1 MLKTKSLNRVT
12 MSVTV
17 LMLVAALLLWGRVEA
32 VQGDGSHT
40 MGYEDLLFDQSYV
53 HTIDITMDNWD
64 ELIDTATT
72 ETYMECSITIDGEKY
87 GSVAIR
93 AKGNTSLSTVAT
105 LGSTRYSFKVE
116 FDHYVKGMT
125 YHSLDKLSL
134 NNLIQD
140 ATMMKDYLA
149 YTLMNRMGVP
159 TPLCSFV
166 QLSVNGE
173 PWGLYLAVEGVEE
186 GFLERNGMSKGE
198 LYKPDSLS
206 FGGGRGNGKEFDFS
220 QFSTSSDASNDSD
233 TSNNA
238 PQSAPTMPGSSSQ
251 PSAPDS
257 SADEFAPS
265 SGAPANFSSGSDFAP
280 SSGDRAQ
287 TPPSMPNFS
296 FGGATSD
303 STDADTDG
311 TTTRRT
317 FSMPGGGFSFGMGSD
332 DVKLI
337 YSDDDPDSYSN
348 IFNNAKTKISK
359 KDKAR
364 LIESLRKLN
373 AQEDIE
379 SVVDTNEVIRYLVV
393 HNFLCNDDS
402 YTGMMVHNYYLY
414 EEDGQLCI
422 IPWDYNL
429 SFGGFSAA
437 QDATSTVNS
446 PIDSPVSGGTVDSRP
461 LISWIFANDNDLSA
475 YHDAY
480 SQFIAEN
487 FDSGWLAQEITR
499 VQEMITPY
507 LEQDSSKFYTMEEF
521 EKAVETLQTF
531 CDKRA
536 QSIRGQLDGSIPS
549 TSQEQQN
556 SDALVDASDITT
568 SDMGSMNSGKGGG
581 MNFGGAGEF
590 TMPTG
595 FTMPGSAQGTAPSG
609 FTPPDSASFGG
620 SRGSPA
626 QPQVSTAPEAA
637 KSAAPDTTTSTPDT
651 SRTPPE
657 GFTRPDSG
665 NGQETQWLQLGI
677 YGAILLMGI
686 LIVRKMSAHNG

>member
-1 MLKTKSLNRVT
+1 MADEQHCRTAGHELKHPRAALALET
-12 MSVTV
+12 
-17 LMLVAALLLWGRVEA
+17 LVADGKNFVHNQNIRLNDGGDGESQTREHSGRVRFQRTVDETIEFAVRNDFRRFAVQKILRVAKNCAVKKDVLPPGEFRVEA
-32 VQGDGSHT
+32 AAEFEHGHKRALQGDAAAGGRVNAADDFEQGGFSRAV
-40 MGYEDLLFDQSYV
+40 MANQPG
-53 HTIDITMDNWD
+53 
-64 ELIDTATT
+64 DTALFG
-72 ETYMECSITIDGEKY
+72 GEGY
-87 GSVAIR
+87 IIEGAE
-93 AKGNTSLSTVAT
+93 G
-105 LGSTRYSFKVE
+105 G
-116 FDHYVKGMT
+116 GM
-125 YHSLDKLSL
+125 
-134 NNLIQD
+134 
-140 ATMMKDYLA
+140 
-149 YTLMNRMGVP
+149 R
-159 TPLCSFV
+159 
-166 QLSVNGE
+166 
-173 PWGLYLAVEGVEE
+173 LAVEGVEE

-220 QFSTSSDASNDSD
+220 QFSTHNDVSDDSDASD
-233 TSNNA
+233 NA
-238 PQSAPTMPGSSSQ
+238 STMPDSSSQ

-265 SGAPANFSSGSDFAP
+265 SGAPANFPSGGNFAP

-287 TPPSMPNFS
+287 NPPSMPNFS

-317 FSMPGGGFSFGMGSD
+317 FSMPGGGFSFGMGSN

-348 IFNNAKTKISK
+348 IFDNAKTKISK

-461 LISWIFANDNDLSA
+461 LISWIFAND
-475 YHDAY
+475 DAY
-480 SQFIAEN
+480 SQCIAEN
-487 FDSGWLAQEITR
+487 FDSGWVAQEIAR

-549 TSQEQQN
+549 TSQGQQN

-568 SDMGSMNSGKGGG
+568 SDMGSMNSGKDGG

-609 FTPPDSASFGG
+609 FTPPDDASFGG

-626 QPQVSTAPEAA
+626 QPQTSTAPEAA

-657 GFTRPDSG
+657 GFTRPDSI

-686 LIVRKMSAHNG
+686 LIVRKMSAHNE

>member
-17 LMLVAALLLWGRVEA
+17 LMLVASLLLWGRVEA

-186 GFLERNGMSKGE
+186 GFLERNGMSKGQ

-220 QFSTSSDASNDSD
+220 QFSASSDASNDSD
-233 TSNNA
+233 TSGNA

-251 PSAPDS
+251 PNAPDS

-265 SGAPANFSSGSDFAP
+265 SGAPANFPSGSDFAP

-303 STDADTDG
+303 SIDADTDG

-379 SVVDTNEVIRYLVV
+379 SVVDTDEVIRYLVV

-461 LISWIFANDNDLSA
+461 LISWIFANDDDLSA

-549 TSQEQQN
+549 TSQGQQN

-581 MNFGGAGEF
+581 MNFAGAGEF

-609 FTPPDSASFGG
+609 FTPPDDASFGG

-626 QPQVSTAPEAA
+626 QPQTSTAPEAA

-651 SRTPPE
+651 SRTPPA

-665 NGQETQWLQLGI
+665 KGQETQWLQLGI

>member
-1 MLKTKSLNRVT
+1 
-12 MSVTV
+12 
-17 LMLVAALLLWGRVEA
+17 
-32 VQGDGSHT
+32 
-40 MGYEDLLFDQSYV
+40 
-53 HTIDITMDNWD
+53 
-64 ELIDTATT
+64 
-72 ETYMECSITIDGEKY
+72 
-87 GSVAIR
+87 
-93 AKGNTSLSTVAT
+93 
-105 LGSTRYSFKVE
+105 
-116 FDHYVKGMT
+116 
-125 YHSLDKLSL
+125 
-134 NNLIQD
+134 
-140 ATMMKDYLA
+140 
-149 YTLMNRMGVP
+149 
-159 TPLCSFV
+159 
-166 QLSVNGE
+166 
-173 PWGLYLAVEGVEE
+173 
-186 GFLERNGMSKGE
+186 
-198 LYKPDSLS
+198 
-206 FGGGRGNGKEFDFS
+206 
-220 QFSTSSDASNDSD
+220 
-233 TSNNA
+233 
-238 PQSAPTMPGSSSQ
+238 
-251 PSAPDS
+251 
-257 SADEFAPS
+257 
-265 SGAPANFSSGSDFAP
+265 
-280 SSGDRAQ
+280 
-287 TPPSMPNFS
+287 MPNFS

-303 STDADTDG
+303 SIDADTDG

-379 SVVDTNEVIRYLVV
+379 SVVDTDEVIRYLVV

-461 LISWIFANDNDLSA
+461 LISWIFANDDDLSA

-521 EKAVETLQTF
+521 AKAVETLQTF

-549 TSQEQQN
+549 TSQGQQN

-568 SDMGSMNSGKGGG
+568 SDMGSMNSSKGGG

-609 FTPPDSASFGG
+609 FTPPDDASFGG

-626 QPQVSTAPEAA
+626 QPQVSTAPEAVE
-637 KSAAPDTTTSTPDT
+637 SAAPDMTTSTPDT

-665 NGQETQWLQLGI
+665 KGQETQWLQLGI

>member
-233 TSNNA
+233 TSGNA

-265 SGAPANFSSGSDFAP
+265 SGAPANFPSGGDFAP

-317 FSMPGGGFSFGMGSD
+317 FSMQGGGFSFGMGSD

-379 SVVDTNEVIRYLVV
+379 SVVDTDEVIRYLVV

-461 LISWIFANDNDLSA
+461 LISWIFANDDDLST

-499 VQEMITPY
+499 V
-507 LEQDSSKFYTMEEF
+507 
-521 EKAVETLQTF
+521 
-531 CDKRA
+531 
-536 QSIRGQLDGSIPS
+536 
-549 TSQEQQN
+549 
-556 SDALVDASDITT
+556 
-568 SDMGSMNSGKGGG
+568 
-581 MNFGGAGEF
+581 
-590 TMPTG
+590 
-595 FTMPGSAQGTAPSG
+595 
-609 FTPPDSASFGG
+609 
-620 SRGSPA
+620 
-626 QPQVSTAPEAA
+626 
-637 KSAAPDTTTSTPDT
+637 
-651 SRTPPE
+651 
-657 GFTRPDSG
+657 
-665 NGQETQWLQLGI
+665 
-677 YGAILLMGI
+677 
-686 LIVRKMSAHNG
+686 

>member
-1 MLKTKSLNRVT
+1 MLKTKSLNRLT

-220 QFSTSSDASNDSD
+220 QFSTNNDAPNDSD
-233 TSNNA
+233 TSGNA
-238 PQSAPTMPGSSSQ
+238 PQSAPTMPDSSSQ

-265 SGAPANFSSGSDFAP
+265 SGAPANFPSGSDFAP

-379 SVVDTNEVIRYLVV
+379 SVVDTDEVIRYLVV

-461 LISWIFANDNDLSA
+461 LISWIFANDDDLSA

-507 LEQDSSKFYTMEEF
+507 LEQDFSKFYTMEEF

-549 TSQEQQN
+549 TSQGQQN

-595 FTMPGSAQGTAPSG
+595 FTMPGSAQGTAPSR
-609 FTPPDSASFGG
+609 FTPPDDASFGG

-626 QPQVSTAPEAA
+626 QPQASTAPEAA
-637 KSAAPDTTTSTPDT
+637 KSAAPDMTTSTPDT

-677 YGAILLMGI
+677 YSAILLMGI

>member
-17 LMLVAALLLWGRVEA
+17 LMLVATLLLWGRVEA

-233 TSNNA
+233 TSGNA

-265 SGAPANFSSGSDFAP
+265 SGAPANFPAGGDFAP

-311 TTTRRT
+311 TATRRT

-379 SVVDTNEVIRYLVV
+379 SVVDTDEVIRYLAV

-461 LISWIFANDNDLSA
+461 LISWIFANDDDLSA

-521 EKAVETLQTF
+521 AKAVETLQTF

-549 TSQEQQN
+549 TSQGQQN

-626 QPQVSTAPEAA
+626 QPQVSTAPKAA
-637 KSAAPDTTTSTPDT
+637 KSAAPDMTTSTPDT

-665 NGQETQWLQLGI
+665 ERQETQWLQLGI
-677 YGAILLMGI
+677 YGAILLVGI